1 MNFLLD
7 ENLSERLGLLLSNAG
22 HYVNHVR
29 ALGLRSA
36 DDPTVMAKADQLDA
50 VLISADTDFGALLAA
65 SGAAGP
71 SVVLLRHEQG
81 RSVEEV
87 AALILDNFPVIEDAW
102 TTGAIVVI
110 DDERIR
116 IRQLPI

>member
-7 ENLSERLGLLLSNAG
+7 ENLSERLGELLSAAG
-22 HYVNHVR
+22 HRVDHVR

-36 DDPTVMAKADQLDA
+36 DDATVIAKADQLDA

-71 SVVLLRHEQG
+71 SVVLLRHERG

-87 AALILDNFPVIEDAW
+87 GGLILANLPAVADAL

-116 IRQLPI
+116 VRQLPI